1 MIKVVAKS
9 LIKDNEVEK
18 AINLYDELVQKTK
31 QEKGCIAYEL
41 FQDLNNENILII
53 VEQWE
58 SEEHLEAHK
67 KTEHFTR
74 IVPQI
79 SDKRIS
85 SEINILHKIK

>member
-18 AINLYDELVQKTK
+18 VINLYDELVKKTR
-31 QEKGCIAYEL
+31 QEEGCISYEL
-41 FQDLNNENILII
+41 FQDINNENILTI

-58 SEEHLEAHK
+58 SEEHFEAHK

-85 SEINILHKIK
+85 SEINIIE